1 MTEIDAAWT
10 VGIPRPVDRRLH
22 LGPFPSARD
31 ALKFAGYAAVGLV
44 AVPVAGPVAVVPFAL
59 VGFVVAIHRGEGR
72 PLDERVVGYLA
83 WRWRRRVRVP
93 SGASVGTPARAAAR
107 TMRVGS
113 GRVAAVLIAGGV
125 PVAYLPPA
133 DARALFEATRRWL
146 AALDGPLYLVARSAA
161 LDPTPYRP
169 APDPAPDAP
178 DRAARAGYADVVDLL
193 LRRRRVRRVAVVLWE
208 PADPA
213 GVARLEA
220 RLAVA
225 LDALRTFG
233 VAAERLTGR
242 ALRAELDRLALVP
255 ARPG

>member
-161 LDPTPYRP
+161 LDPTRTVRPRTLPPTLPTGPRGPDTPMSSTSSCAGAGSGGSRSSSGSRPTRRASPVSRP
-169 APDPAPDAP
+169 ASPLPST
-178 DRAARAGYADVVDLL
+178 RS
-193 LRRRRVRRVAVVLWE
+193 
-208 PADPA
+208 
-213 GVARLEA
+213 
-220 RLAVA
+220 
-225 LDALRTFG
+225 
-233 VAAERLTGR
+233 GR
-242 ALRAELDRLALVP
+242 SGWPPNV
-255 ARPG
+255 